1 MAALRIGSV
10 NYWSFSR
17 RESTS
22 MAKLLWPMLSWVQ
35 GNSRLCI
42 WRRETN
48 ISCVKGATCV
58 GSRVRCLIA
67 RCRNQRHQR
76 PEVESHS
83 IVSGKIYCSPGAGP
97 SVCRLCSWCLAVV
110 YVELFNNR
118 QVRRRNHRLTACSTE
133 GSRSSAS
140 YESSEDLH
148 LLKTNSVMRKPLN
161 LLYYFLGV

>member
-1 MAALRIGSV
+1 
-10 NYWSFSR
+10 
-17 RESTS
+17 
-22 MAKLLWPMLSWVQ
+22 MAKRVPVMEKNGLTTLV
-35 GNSRLCI
+35 CA
-42 WRRETN
+42 
-48 ISCVKGATCV
+48 ATCV
-58 GSRVRCLIA
+58 GSRIRCLIA